1 MAQNE
6 KKAPDKRVVRT
17 KKAIRIAFSELI
29 AEKDLN
35 DITVKDLADR
45 AGINRKTFYNYYS
58 GIYQVVEE
66 LERELVGGFEIALAD
81 LDLREALSNPRLIF
95 DRIDGMILNDPD
107 FYGNLFT
114 ADENFDLISK
124 MTSLIKERSKRTICS
139 QIGLDE
145 EKADVALEFV
155 ISGMV
160 AVYQMWF
167 RTDRH
172 IPLRQLSGIIGDLCS
187 GGLNGII

>member
-1 MAQNE
+1 MDRNE
-6 KKAPDKRVVRT
+6 KKTPDKRVVRT

-35 DITVKDLADR
+35 DITIKDLADR
-45 AGINRKTFYNYYS
+45 AGINRKTFYNYYN

-66 LERELVGGFEIALAD
+66 LERELVGGFEVALSD
-81 LDLREALSNPRLIF
+81 IDLRAAISNPRLIF

-114 ADENFDLISK
+114 ADENFNLISK
-124 MTSLIKERSKRTICS
+124 MTSLIKEKTKRSICS
-139 QIGLDE
+139 QIGLSE

-160 AVYQMWF
+160 SVYQMWF
-167 RTDRH
+167 RTDRRV
-172 IPLRQLSGIIGDLCS
+172 PLRQVSDTIGILCFNGLGGII
-187 GGLNGII
+187 